1 MKRGL
6 LVCVLL
12 AVALF
17 GSCQERKT
25 KQDVEK
31 LLSGA
36 IEVPAEIRQVLF
48 GRDTLAMDVDGSLA
62 RLVIYTDS
70 LSCSSCRLKYMFE
83 YNDIL
88 GLHEE
93 VGNDFMPMFVFS
105 PPNGMS
111 AEICNTLL
119 LYRFDYPI
127 LLDDG
132 GLFPAANPHIPA
144 DKMFHTFLIDKNGK
158 VVLVGD
164 PVNNPALWELYK
176 TTITTLIENGGT
188 MSEVEK

>member
-6 LVCVLL
+6 LVCLLL

-25 KQDVEK
+25 KKEVEK
-31 LLSGA
+31 LLSSE
-36 IEVPAEIRQVLF
+36 IVISEEIRQVLF
-48 GRDTLAMDVDGSLA
+48 GRDTVMVDTGGSPA

-70 LSCSSCRLKYMFE
+70 LSCSSCRLKYMYE

-93 VGNDFMPMFVFS
+93 VGNDFMPIFVFS
-105 PPNGMS
+105 PRVGQS
-111 AEICNTLL
+111 SEIRNTLL

-132 GLFPAANPHIPA
+132 GLFPVANPHIPA
-144 DKMFHTFLIDKNGK
+144 DNRFHTFLIDKNGK

-176 TTITTLIENGGT
+176 STITTLIENDGV
-188 MSEVEK
+188 MPEVEK